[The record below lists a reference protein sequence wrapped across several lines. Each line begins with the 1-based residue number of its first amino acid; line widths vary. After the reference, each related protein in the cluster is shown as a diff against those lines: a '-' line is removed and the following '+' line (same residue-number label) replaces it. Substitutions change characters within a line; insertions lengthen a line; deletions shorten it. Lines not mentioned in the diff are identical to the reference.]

1 MAMLFQVLGRLET
14 QRGQARGYLELNDA
28 EVGGDPRELLPRL
41 VYLPTSRYR
50 TVNLHILPSFAHI
63 CPLTLAKLGFVWW
76 FFTDW
81 DPIFEA
87 PSEATKIWE
96 KIFRVTFSIGK

>member
-41 VYLPTSRYR
+41 VYLPTS
-50 TVNLHILPSFAHI
+50 T
-63 CPLTLAKLGFVWW
+63 
-76 FFTDW
+76 
-81 DPIFEA
+81 
-87 PSEATKIWE
+87 E
-96 KIFRVTFSIGK
+96 KITYFILHHLAIFTP